1 MELFEQSVVA
11 FFAAVGIAWAAWSIA
26 EALFLSKRE
35 KLERGLV
42 LIPAARDAS
51 ALERTVAR
59 LSWASAGGAPFERI
73 LIADCGLDERGRALA
88 RQLEQQYAAVR
99 LCTMEDAEAYVRNR

>member
-35 KLERGLV
+35 NLERCLV
-42 LIPAARDAS
+42 LIPH
-51 ALERTVAR
+51 
-59 LSWASAGGAPFERI
+59 GGAAF
-73 LIADCGLDERGRALA
+73 LGQCGRRAL
-88 RQLEQQYAAVR
+88 
-99 LCTMEDAEAYVRNR
+99 

>member
-35 KLERGLV
+35 KLERCLV
-42 LIPAARDAS
+42 LIPAAYMAMMIP
-51 ALERTVAR
+51 AF
-59 LSWASAGGAPFERI
+59 WGGAGRVCVGAHGGAAF
-73 LIADCGLDERGRALA
+73 LGQCGRRAL
-88 RQLEQQYAAVR
+88 
-99 LCTMEDAEAYVRNR
+99 

>member
-35 KLERGLV
+35 KLE
-42 LIPAARDAS
+42 
-51 ALERTVAR
+51 
-59 LSWASAGGAPFERI
+59 
-73 LIADCGLDERGRALA
+73 CGRRAL
-88 RQLEQQYAAVR
+88 
-99 LCTMEDAEAYVRNR
+99 

>member
-11 FFAAVGIAWAAWSIA
+11 FFAAVGIAWA
-26 EALFLSKRE
+26 
-35 KLERGLV
+35 
-42 LIPAARDAS
+42 AARDAS

>member
-35 KLERGLV
+35 KLERCLV

-59 LSWASAGGAPFERI
+59 LSWAKMCIRDSKYSFCIGKTSSSDA
-73 LIADCGLDERGRALA
+73 RGMR
-88 RQLEQQYAAVR
+88 
-99 LCTMEDAEAYVRNR
+99 

>member
-35 KLERGLV
+35 KLERCLV

-59 LSWASAGGAPFERI
+59 LSWASAGGAPFERT

-99 LCTMEDAEAYVRNR
+99 LCTMEDAEAYVRKR